1 MKKQARLLL
10 LTLPL
15 LVLASCTPF
24 KHAQTSVSEVSGN
37 RTEYKIMLEKDAKD
51 YLEIVDVRLINSENM
66 TGENAQFR
74 VVDFDGSTT
83 LLNLTGYDKF
93 YVLATIGNSD
103 LSPDRAIVTYKTEP
117 EGDNKTEVVKPLIP
131 ETEE

>member
-1 MKKQARLLL
+1 
-10 LTLPL
+10 
-15 LVLASCTPF
+15 
-24 KHAQTSVSEVSGN
+24 
-37 RTEYKIMLEKDAKD
+37 MLEKDAKD
-51 YLEIVDVRLINSENM
+51 YLEIVDVRLINGENM